1 VFIGLG
7 ERMDFQFHMGINWF
21 GMKDKKNALPILTE
35 MKKLSGTDMI
45 CFYGRKEREPGCRR
59 LQQAGT
65 RAIPLEGGHNFRGS
79 HKKIAEVILN
89 EGKQNSLNMRSPTP
103 SPLQLNRAACFLSHC
118 LYVSGKSYSYF
129 E

>member
-1 VFIGLG
+1 
-7 ERMDFQFHMGINWF
+7 MDFQFHMGINWF